1 MSNTAT
7 RPEEERVTPE
17 RTSAMQSLKQCVG
30 TVLRAT
36 FILVMLGLVIVEFT
50 DPDRF
55 DGPDWSDYVML
66 RIIALGDQTVAYV
79 LAVLVTIGSH
89 VVTYVVEPF
98 EAYVMPGLA
107 PIAYHIA
114 QRVLESFLLVLSRI
128 VDWFEWFYVTDWLE
142 WPLFSL
148 YRLQAFIYSLCD
160 QQQATMTNLC
170 ISLVPL
176 VVPGVLLILINGPPW
191 FETPKETVAV
201 VAEEAEDDVSRT
213 VRLVPTAENGYV
225 MAIH

>member
-7 RPEEERVTPE
+7 RPEEEEGDTPE

-36 FILVMLGLVIVEFT
+36 FILAMLGLVMVEFT

-55 DGPDWSDYVML
+55 NGPYWSDYVLL
-66 RIIALGDQTVAYV
+66 RIIALGDQTVAHV
-79 LAVLVTIGSH
+79 LAVLVSIGSH

-107 PIAYHIA
+107 PIALPIA
-114 QRVLESFLLVLSRI
+114 QGVLESFLRVLSHI
-128 VDWFEWFYVTDWLE
+128 IDWFEWFYVTDWSE
-142 WPLFSL
+142 WLFSL
-148 YRLQAFIYSLCD
+148 YRPRSFIYLPPGP
-160 QQQATMTNLC
+160 QQTVTTNLC
-170 ISLVPL
+170 ICAVAM
-176 VVPGVLLILINGPPW
+176 
-191 FETPKETVAV
+191 TVAV
-201 VAEEAEDDVSRT
+201 LLHILIERFWVKAAVKTVVVEEAEDDVTGT
-213 VRLVPTAENGYV
+213 VRVVPSAENGYV